1 MFWLGFG
8 IGTVSTMVGAVIAIV
23 LLSERQTSIEKA
35 DNSWQKYA
43 WTINCPKCGTPFEYG
58 FHMKTMDKDKTVAL
72 KCADTVVGEAE
83 LRLIERS
90 K

>member
-8 IGTVSTMVGAVIAIV
+8 ICFVIMLGLYGFV
-23 LLSERQTSIEKA
+23 FLMRKGENIEKA

-43 WTINCPKCGTPFEYG
+43 WTIHCPKCGTPFRYG
-58 FHMKTMDKDKTVAL
+58 FHMRTWNKDDVVEV
-72 KCADTVVGEAE
+72 KCAETVVGEAE
-83 LRLIERS
+83 LKFIERS